1 MKMADESKES
11 DVSRPGGSLFSQNEQ
26 GMSAHISG
34 PRSVKIWAVGG
45 GKGGV
50 GKSLV
55 TANVSIC
62 LALMG
67 YRVIAVDLDLGG
79 ANLHTCLGVPIPEK
93 TLSDY
98 LTKKVS
104 NLNDLVT
111 PTAIDNL
118 SIISGAQD
126 DVGIANLKHMQ
137 KAKILARLGEL
148 NADFVILDLG
158 AGTAYNTLDFFIS
171 ADQGILTALPEPTSI
186 ENTYRFIKSVYHR
199 KLKMAEDLLEIG
211 PLIDQAMNARLQQN
225 ATPADLMAKVIEI
238 NPQMGMRLKAEIAKL
253 QPKLI
258 INQVRTQA
266 DVDIGFSMKIIC
278 RKYFGINLDYAGY
291 LEYDATV
298 WQSVKKRRPL
308 LMEFPNSA
316 LVTNFDRIVHRLL
329 KI

>member
-1 MKMADESKES
+1 MNWT
-11 DVSRPGGSLFSQNEQ
+11 PGQNNLGQRMSGSHDQ
-26 GMSAHISG
+26 
-34 PRSVKIWAVGG
+34 KIWAIGG

-55 TANVSIC
+55 TANLSIC
-62 LALMG
+62 LSLMG
-67 YRVIAVDLDLGG
+67 YKVIAIDLDLGG

-98 LTKKVS
+98 LTKKAR
-104 NLNDLVT
+104 NLTDLVT
-111 PTAIDNL
+111 PTPIENL

-126 DVGIANLKHMQ
+126 DVGIANLKQMH
-137 KAKILARLGEL
+137 KAKILSKIREL
-148 NADFVILDLG
+148 DADFIMLDLG
-158 AGTAYNTLDFFIS
+158 AGTTFNTLDFFIS

-199 KLKMAEDLLEIG
+199 KLKMAEDLLEVG
-211 PLIDQAMNARLQQN
+211 PLIDQAMNAKISAN
-225 ATPADLMAKVIEI
+225 ATPSDLIARVIEI
-238 NPQMGMRLKAEIAKL
+238 NPHMGRKLQAEINRL
-253 QPKLI
+253 IPKLV

-266 DVDIGFSMKIIC
+266 DIDIGFSMKIIC
-278 RKYFGINLDYAGY
+278 KKYFGIALDYVGY

-316 LVTNFDRIVHRLL
+316 LVSNFDRIIHRLL
-329 KI
+329 NIS

>member
-1 MKMADESKES
+1 MS
-11 DVSRPGGSLFSQNEQ
+11 GSNDQ
-26 GMSAHISG
+26 
-34 PRSVKIWAVGG
+34 KIWAIGG

-55 TANVSIC
+55 TANLSIC
-62 LALMG
+62 LSLMG
-67 YRVIAVDLDLGG
+67 YKVIAIDLDLGG

-98 LTKKVS
+98 LTKKAR
-104 NLNDLVT
+104 NLTDLVT
-111 PTAIDNL
+111 PTPIENL

-126 DVGIANLKHMQ
+126 DVGIANLKQMH
-137 KAKILARLGEL
+137 KAKILSKIREL
-148 NADFVILDLG
+148 DADFILLDLG
-158 AGTAYNTLDFFIS
+158 AGTTFNTLDFFIS

-211 PLIDQAMNARLQQN
+211 PIIDQAMNAKISAN
-225 ATPADLMAKVIEI
+225 ATPSDLIARVIEI
-238 NPQMGMRLKAEIAKL
+238 NPHMGRKLQAEINRL
-253 QPKLI
+253 IPKLV

-266 DVDIGFSMKIIC
+266 DIDIGFSMKIIC
-278 RKYFGINLDYAGY
+278 KKYFGISLDYVGY

-316 LVTNFDRIVHRLL
+316 LVSNFDRIIHRLL
-329 KI
+329 NIN